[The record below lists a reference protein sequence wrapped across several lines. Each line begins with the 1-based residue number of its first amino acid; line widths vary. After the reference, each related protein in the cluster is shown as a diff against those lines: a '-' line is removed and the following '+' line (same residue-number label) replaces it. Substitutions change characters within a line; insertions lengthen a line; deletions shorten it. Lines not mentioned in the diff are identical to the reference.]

1 VLMLAANPGRVK
13 EFFPV
18 PLPEDR
24 TLRIR
29 ESSEFVALATRLRNS
44 MEEVS

>member
-1 VLMLAANPGRVK
+1 MLAANPGRVK
-13 EFFPV
+13 EVFPV

-29 ESSEFVALATRLRNS
+29 ENTEFMALAARLRNS
-44 MEEVS
+44 MEEGS